1 MNSFGVGCSY
11 LGTIWMKLS
20 RFTHFKSN
28 LSKSVLGA
36 WATGYLVFGGARID
50 GIICGWICGEI

>member
-1 MNSFGVGCSY
+1 
-11 LGTIWMKLS
+11 MKLS

-50 GIICGWICGEI
+50 GIYADGFVGEI